1 MCTHIRR
8 LRRTGDKRDG
18 KAHRRLRVAQETPI
32 DFGEPLVLLD
42 LGGAALAAQTSPFP
56 LIEEARDD
64 VLARATC
71 TCTTT

>member
-1 MCTHIRR
+1 MGTHRW
-8 LRRTGDKRDG
+8 
-18 KAHRRLRVAQETPI
+18 LRVPQETPI

-42 LGGAALAAQTSPFP
+42 LRGPALAAQAGPFP

>member
-1 MCTHIRR
+1 M
-8 LRRTGDKRDG
+8 LQGMTGMGKLTGGCVFRKRP
-18 KAHRRLRVAQETPI
+18 Q
-32 DFGEPLVLLD
+32 FVLLD

>member
-1 MCTHIRR
+1 MGTHRW
-8 LRRTGDKRDG
+8 
-18 KAHRRLRVAQETPI
+18 LRVPQETPI